1 MAIFE
6 RSVSCHHKTMK
17 SHTPEYV
24 EGPEAFQRFRGAMKT
39 MKTVLE
45 VSHEEIQ
52 RRIANEKQR
61 AALNPRKRGPKP
73 KGKFVSPDPRA

>member
-24 EGPEAFQRFRGAMKT
+24 A